1 MEEKDMS
8 CEPWQCAEIA
18 STKKA
23 NPIQKPE
30 IAVAMI
36 QRASHPIIIAGSNL
50 TERFMEGRPA
60 IDFII
65 DLAKTSKVQVVA
77 TAHMVGEFVKR
88 GYQPAA
94 FMNAMD
100 IGQRV
105 EDPSWMG
112 LDGKGHPDL
121 VILVG
126 MPYYMQAL
134 ILSGLKH
141 FAPTLKTMTLDNM
154 YHVHASWSFPNAS
167 LEEWAN
173 NLKVMTIKFGG
184 N

>member
-1 MEEKDMS
+1 MS

-36 QRASHPIIIAGSNL
+36 KKATSPLLIVGSKAV
-50 TERFMEGRPA
+50 TEMVEDKPA

-65 DLAKTSKVQVVA
+65 ELAKASKVKVVA
-77 TAHMVGEFVKR
+77 TAHIVGEFVKR

-100 IGQRV
+100 ISNRV
-105 EDPSWMG
+105 VDPTWMG

-121 VILVG
+121 VMYVCL
-126 MPYYMQAL
+126 PYYMEAL

-141 FAPTLKTMTLDNM
+141 FAPDLKTMTLDNK
-154 YHVHASWSFPNAS
+154 YHPHASWSFPNAS
-167 LEEWAN
+167 ADVWAS
-173 NLKVMTIKFGG
+173 NLKVMISNFSGG